1 MDKRSTG
8 GMAEELRQ
16 QSLSGHALCRLS
28 MGAAC
33 RVGFGVRTCKPTLH
47 LYNARA
53 QQLASSLQERWVR
66 CMTVSQ
72 Q

>member
-1 MDKRSTG
+1 MEQRSSAG
-8 GMAEELRQ
+8 VAGEWREQ
-16 QSLSGHALCRLS
+16 GISGHALCRLS
-28 MGAAC
+28 IAAAC
-33 RVGFGVRTCKPTLH
+33 RIGFVVRPCKPTFH